1 MPLIINTNVSS
12 MNAQRHLGNN
22 TSALSKTMEK
32 LSSGYR
38 INRAGDDAAGL
49 QLSENLRA
57 QIRGQQKALANTQD
71 GINVLNLADGAM
83 QTMTDNLQRI
93 RELTVQAANDTYN
106 ASQRSAIQAEI
117 VQLLA
122 DIDRIAA
129 ATTFNGVALFPTGA
143 SNFILQVGANSTANV
158 DTIDVG
164 AAMGDARAT
173 ALGITSWDSANGT
186 LSINMAVSGSAGG
199 NVARTF
205 LTQVDAA
212 IVSINSK
219 RGNLGAFVN
228 RLEGAANNL
237 SIGVENLSASESRIR
252 NVDVALES
260 ANLTRNQILQ
270 QASNT
275 ILAQA
280 NQSPQLAIQLLR
292 GG

>member
-12 MNAQRHLGNN
+12 MNAQRYLGNN
-22 TSALSKTMEK
+22 TSALQKTMEK

-57 QIRGQQKALANTQD
+57 QIRGSQKALDNTQD

-93 RELTVQAANDTYN
+93 RELAIQAGNDTYN
-106 ASQRSAIQAEI
+106 DTQRLAIQGEI

-129 ATTFNGVALFPTGA
+129 STKFNGVPLFPTA
-143 SNFILQVGANSTANV
+143 ATSFILQVGANNTAGV

-164 AAMGDARAT
+164 SALGDAQAN
-173 ALGITSWDSANGT
+173 ALGITSWNGT
-186 LSINMAVSGSAGG
+186 ALAINMAVNGSAGG

-205 LTQVDAA
+205 IGQVDAA
-212 IVSINSK
+212 IQTINTR

-237 SIGVENLSASESRIR
+237 SISVENLSASESRIR
-252 NVDVALES
+252 NVDVAKES
-260 ANLTRNQILQ
+260 SNLTRNQILQ

-275 ILAQA
+275 ILSQA
-280 NQSPQLAIQLLR
+280 NQAPQLAIQLLK